1 MKKDVFSPFVKVSGD
16 YKNIQML
23 AYYRN
28 NLVHLFT
35 NESYLA
41 TALQAFGE
49 QMIQTEGV
57 SLKRLWEQT
66 EFLIR
71 ILKDEFVVRDQIA
84 NYEDFMRTLQFMAKR
99 GFLQVITQ
107 GGQES
112 IRITS
117 EGKFA
122 ITFFSSLMLPFVE
135 SYWVT
140 LSYIK
145 LMPSGEM
152 NTIEIL
158 EHKVQTLAET
168 MYNEGILIYYES
180 CSRESIGNAIH
191 CFVQLGALRQKIGA
205 KGQPL
210 PKNSYTSSVQKEVAY
225 FRSKEQQEEEEVSEL
240 FERMTFFKPI
250 VTYHA
255 GIINY
260 EDDVKRILQTK
271 IKVVAAGANK
281 EQAKL

>member
-99 GFLQVITQ
+99 GFL
-107 GGQES
+107 
-112 IRITS
+112 
-117 EGKFA
+117 
-122 ITFFSSLMLPFVE
+122 
-135 SYWVT
+135 
-140 LSYIK
+140 
-145 LMPSGEM
+145 
-152 NTIEIL
+152 
-158 EHKVQTLAET
+158 
-168 MYNEGILIYYES
+168 
-180 CSRESIGNAIH
+180 
-191 CFVQLGALRQKIGA
+191 
-205 KGQPL
+205 
-210 PKNSYTSSVQKEVAY
+210 
-225 FRSKEQQEEEEVSEL
+225 
-240 FERMTFFKPI
+240 
-250 VTYHA
+250 
-255 GIINY
+255 
-260 EDDVKRILQTK
+260 
-271 IKVVAAGANK
+271 
-281 EQAKL
+281 